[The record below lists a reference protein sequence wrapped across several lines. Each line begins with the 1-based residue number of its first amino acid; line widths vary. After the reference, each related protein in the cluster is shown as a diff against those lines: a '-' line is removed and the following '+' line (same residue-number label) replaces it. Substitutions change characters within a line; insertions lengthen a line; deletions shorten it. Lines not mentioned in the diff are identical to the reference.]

1 MEKSIQIFTI
11 IKHQKKVHIYI
22 NIYMYIYRY
31 IYIYIN
37 DKKYYQKHKETL
49 RKEAHERYQ
58 NPSEQEDEKGLEKD
72 IQILLKKK
80 KT

>member
-1 MEKSIQIFTI
+1 M
-11 IKHQKKVHIYI
+11 H
-22 NIYMYIYRY
+22 